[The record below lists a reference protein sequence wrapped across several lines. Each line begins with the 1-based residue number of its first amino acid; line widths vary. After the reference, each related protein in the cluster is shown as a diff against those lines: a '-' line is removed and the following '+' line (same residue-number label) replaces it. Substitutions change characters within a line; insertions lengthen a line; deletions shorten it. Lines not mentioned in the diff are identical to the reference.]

1 MNPKHPQ
8 VSEGTKTSPK
18 KILVVDD
25 DPMIRQYLRETIE
38 RLGYE
43 VSTASDGESFKRSY
57 QTNQPDV
64 VLLDLIMP
72 ETDGAE
78 LLKFLAGSQC
88 EIPIVLMSG
97 LDDRAL
103 RAANR
108 LGKTHGLRMFSGL
121 EKPFDR
127 SKLEEVLTRTGLE
140 KCRLA
145 EQNLMEAIDRG
156 ELRLY
161 YQPQVNAADG
171 RLVGAEALLRW
182 QHPEYGVLLPGYF
195 LRLAED
201 PEVIRSITRWVCSTA
216 LAQLGQWCRGNVGIT
231 MSINLT
237 ATDVLDE
244 SFSSWLLELVA
255 DNGLE
260 TSQVVLEVTERTAT
274 ADNDEVVEAL
284 TRLRLVGFQL
294 SIDDLGTGYSSMSR
308 LQRIPFGELK
318 VDKCFIMEALED
330 PDAKTIVEVLV
341 NLGRT
346 MGMRVVAEGVE
357 DEPTLKMMR
366 ELGVTLIQ
374 GYFTGH
380 PVPADVFMRGFHR
393 STWSRQI
400 A

>member
-1 MNPKHPQ
+1 MKDRPQ
-8 VSEGTKTSPK
+8 RA
-18 KILVVDD
+18 LVVDD
-25 DPMIRQYLRETIE
+25 DPVIRQYLREVIE

-43 VSTASDGESFKRSY
+43 VSTASDGETFQRSY
-57 QTNQPDV
+57 QASEPDV
-64 VLLDLIMP
+64 ILLDLIMP
-72 ETDGAE
+72 GTDGAD
-78 LLKFLAGSQC
+78 LLKFLAASRC

-127 SKLEEVLTRTGLE
+127 ARLEEVLTRTGLE
-140 KCRLA
+140 RCRLA

-171 RLVGAEALLRW
+171 RLLGAEALLRW

-195 LRLAED
+195 LQLAKD
-201 PEVIRSITRWVCSTA
+201 PEVIRSMTRWVCSTA
-216 LAQLGQWCRGNVGIT
+216 LAQLGQWRKDNVRLT

-237 ATDVLDE
+237 AADVLDE
-244 SFSSWLLELVA
+244 SFSTWLLELVA

-260 TSQVVLEVTERTAT
+260 TSQVVLEVTEQMAT
-274 ADNDEVVEAL
+274 ADNEEVAEAL
-284 TRLRLVGFQL
+284 TRLRLKGFQL
-294 SIDDLGTGYSSMSR
+294 SIDDFGTGYSSMAR

-318 VDKCFIMEALED
+318 IDKCFIMEALED

-346 MGMRVVAEGVE
+346 LGMRVVAEGVE
-357 DEPTLKMMR
+357 DEPTLNVMR
-366 ELGVTLIQ
+366 ELGLSVIQ
-374 GYFTGH
+374 GYFTGR
-380 PVPADVFMRGFHR
+380 PVPAEVFMRGFHG
-393 STWSRQI
+393 SSWSRQI

>member
-1 MNPKHPQ
+1 MKHCPQ
-8 VSEGTKTSPK
+8 RV
-18 KILVVDD
+18 LVVDD
-25 DPMIRQYLRETIE
+25 DPVIRQYLREVIE

-43 VSTASDGESFKRSY
+43 VSTASDGETFQRSY
-57 QTNQPDV
+57 QASEPDV
-64 VLLDLIMP
+64 ILLDLIMP
-72 ETDGAE
+72 GTDGAD
-78 LLKFLAGSQC
+78 LLKFLAASRC

-127 SKLEEVLTRTGLE
+127 ARLEEVLTRTGLE
-140 KCRLA
+140 RCRLA

-171 RLVGAEALLRW
+171 RLLGAEALLRW

-195 LRLAED
+195 LQLAKD
-201 PEVIRSITRWVCSTA
+201 PEVIRSMTRWVCSTA
-216 LAQLGQWCRGNVGIT
+216 LAQLGQWRKDNVRLT

-237 ATDVLDE
+237 AADVLDE
-244 SFSSWLLELVA
+244 SFSTWLLELVA

-260 TSQVVLEVTERTAT
+260 TSQVVLEVTEQMAT
-274 ADNDEVVEAL
+274 ADNEEVAEAL
-284 TRLRLVGFQL
+284 TRLRLKGFQL
-294 SIDDLGTGYSSMSR
+294 SIDDFGTGYSSMAR

-318 VDKCFIMEALED
+318 IDKCFIMEALED

-346 MGMRVVAEGVE
+346 LGMRVVAEGVE
-357 DEPTLKMMR
+357 DEPTLNVMR
-366 ELGVTLIQ
+366 ELGLSVIQ
-374 GYFTGH
+374 GYFTGR
-380 PVPADVFMRGFHR
+380 PVPAEVFMRGFHG
-393 STWSRQI
+393 SSWSRQI

>member
-1 MNPKHPQ
+1 MKDRPQ
-8 VSEGTKTSPK
+8 RA
-18 KILVVDD
+18 LVVDD
-25 DPMIRQYLRETIE
+25 DPVIRQYLREVIE

-43 VSTASDGESFKRSY
+43 VSTASDGETFQRSY
-57 QTNQPDV
+57 QASEPDV
-64 VLLDLIMP
+64 ILLDLIMP
-72 ETDGAE
+72 GTDGAD
-78 LLKFLAGSQC
+78 LLKFLAASRC

-127 SKLEEVLTRTGLE
+127 ARLEEVLTRTGLE
-140 KCRLA
+140 RCRLA

-171 RLVGAEALLRW
+171 RLLGAEALLRW

-195 LRLAED
+195 LQLAKD
-201 PEVIRSITRWVCSTA
+201 PEVIRSMTRWVCSTA
-216 LAQLGQWCRGNVGIT
+216 LAQLGQWRKDNVRLT

-237 ATDVLDE
+237 AADVLDE
-244 SFSSWLLELVA
+244 SFSTWLLELVA

-260 TSQVVLEVTERTAT
+260 TSQVVLEVTEQMAT
-274 ADNDEVVEAL
+274 ADNEEVAEAL
-284 TRLRLVGFQL
+284 TRLRLKGFQL
-294 SIDDLGTGYSSMSR
+294 SIDDFGTGYSSMAR

-318 VDKCFIMEALED
+318 IDKCFIMEALED

-346 MGMRVVAEGVE
+346 LGMRVVAEGVE
-357 DEPTLKMMR
+357 DEPTLNVMR
-366 ELGVTLIQ
+366 ELGLSVIQ
-374 GYFTGH
+374 GYFTGR
-380 PVPADVFMRGFHR
+380 PVPAEVFMRGFHG

>member
-1 MNPKHPQ
+1 MKDRPQ
-8 VSEGTKTSPK
+8 RA
-18 KILVVDD
+18 LVVDD
-25 DPMIRQYLRETIE
+25 DPVIRQYLREVIE

-43 VSTASDGESFKRSY
+43 VSTASDGETFQRSY
-57 QTNQPDV
+57 QASEPDV
-64 VLLDLIMP
+64 ILLDLIMP
-72 ETDGAE
+72 GTDGAD
-78 LLKFLAGSQC
+78 LLKFLAASRC

-121 EKPFDR
+121 EKPIDR
-127 SKLEEVLTRTGLE
+127 ARLEEVLTRTGLE
-140 KCRLA
+140 RCRLA

-171 RLVGAEALLRW
+171 RLLGAEALLRW

-195 LRLAED
+195 LQLAKD
-201 PEVIRSITRWVCSTA
+201 PEVIRSMTRWVCSTA
-216 LAQLGQWCRGNVGIT
+216 LAQLGQWRKDNVRLT

-237 ATDVLDE
+237 AADVLDE
-244 SFSSWLLELVA
+244 SFSTWLLELVA

-260 TSQVVLEVTERTAT
+260 TSQVVLEVTEQMAT
-274 ADNDEVVEAL
+274 ADNEEVAEAL
-284 TRLRLVGFQL
+284 TRLRLKGFQL
-294 SIDDLGTGYSSMSR
+294 SIDDFGTGYSSMAR

-318 VDKCFIMEALED
+318 IDKCFIMEALED

-346 MGMRVVAEGVE
+346 LGMRVVAEGVE
-357 DEPTLKMMR
+357 DEPTLNVMR
-366 ELGVTLIQ
+366 ELGLSVIQ
-374 GYFTGH
+374 GYFTGR
-380 PVPADVFMRGFHR
+380 PVPAEVFMRGFHG

>member
-1 MNPKHPQ
+1 MKHCPQ
-8 VSEGTKTSPK
+8 RV
-18 KILVVDD
+18 LVVDD
-25 DPMIRQYLRETIE
+25 DPVIRQYLREVIE

-43 VSTASDGESFKRSY
+43 VSTASDGETFQRSY
-57 QTNQPDV
+57 QASEPDV
-64 VLLDLIMP
+64 ILLDLIMP
-72 ETDGAE
+72 GTDGAD
-78 LLKFLAGSQC
+78 LLKFLAASRC

-127 SKLEEVLTRTGLE
+127 ARLEEVLTRTGLE
-140 KCRLA
+140 RCRLA

-171 RLVGAEALLRW
+171 RLLGAEALLRW

-195 LRLAED
+195 LQLAKD
-201 PEVIRSITRWVCSTA
+201 PEVIRSMTRWVCSTA
-216 LAQLGQWCRGNVGIT
+216 LAQLGQWRKDNVRLT

-237 ATDVLDE
+237 AADVLDE
-244 SFSSWLLELVA
+244 SFSTWLLELVA

-260 TSQVVLEVTERTAT
+260 TSQVVLEVTEQMAT
-274 ADNDEVVEAL
+274 ADNEEVAEAL
-284 TRLRLVGFQL
+284 TRLRLKGFQL
-294 SIDDLGTGYSSMSR
+294 SIDDFGTGYSSMAR

-318 VDKCFIMEALED
+318 IDKCFIMEALED

-346 MGMRVVAEGVE
+346 LGMRVVAEGVE
-357 DEPTLKMMR
+357 DEPTLNVMR
-366 ELGVTLIQ
+366 ELGLSVIQ
-374 GYFTGH
+374 GYFTGR
-380 PVPADVFMRGFHR
+380 PVPAEVFMRGFHG

>member
-1 MNPKHPQ
+1 MKHCPQ
-8 VSEGTKTSPK
+8 R
-18 KILVVDD
+18 ILVVDD
-25 DPMIRQYLRETIE
+25 DPVIRQYLREVIE

-43 VSTASDGESFKRSY
+43 VSTASDGETFQRSY
-57 QTNQPDV
+57 QASKPDV
-64 VLLDLIMP
+64 ILLDLIMP
-72 ETDGAE
+72 GTDGAD
-78 LLKFLAGSQC
+78 LLKFLAASRC

-127 SKLEEVLTRTGLE
+127 SRLEEVLTRTGLE
-140 KCRLA
+140 RCRLA

-171 RLVGAEALLRW
+171 RLLGAEALLRW

-195 LRLAED
+195 LQLAKD
-201 PEVIRSITRWVCSTA
+201 PEVIRSMTRWVCSTA
-216 LAQLGQWCRGNVGIT
+216 LAQLGQWRRDNVRLT

-237 ATDVLDE
+237 AADVLDE
-244 SFSSWLLELVA
+244 TFSSWLLELVA

-260 TSQVVLEVTERTAT
+260 TSQVVLEVTEQMAT
-274 ADNDEVVEAL
+274 ADNDEVAEAL
-284 TRLRLVGFQL
+284 TRLRLRGFQL
-294 SIDDLGTGYSSMSR
+294 SIDDFGTGYSSMAR

-318 VDKCFIMEALED
+318 IDKCFIMEALED

-346 MGMRVVAEGVE
+346 LGMRVVAEGVE
-357 DEPTLKMMR
+357 DEPTLNVMR
-366 ELGVTLIQ
+366 ELGLSVIQ
-374 GYFTGH
+374 GYFTGR
-380 PVPADVFMRGFHR
+380 PVPAEVFMRGFHG